1 MWLGACAQRGVLMTP
16 TDRQRSPVRLTLFC
30 SLLLIPLTV
39 VAQTP
44 APPPPAATASA
55 QAPDPVQQKFFDTV
69 TVSATLTPTAIKEVP
84 GTVTVIDFEA
94 IARRM
99 AESAVDLVKYEPGVY
114 VESNL
119 AGTGA
124 NGFNIRGIGG
134 NRVLTQVDG
143 VETAEQFD
151 FGPFNVHQFQV
162 DLDTLKSAEIV
173 RSAASALYGSDAL
186 GGVVS
191 FFTKDPADYL
201 QGRTFHAAART
212 VYDGRSDTGSGNFV
226 VAGGNRRLQTSLFAS
241 VGRGQQPRNK
251 GTVETQDARRTVLN
265 PQDRRTV
272 QALGKAVFRFSDSNV
287 LRGVFEIADSEIET
301 QAFTARTAAA
311 TDVAS
316 TDTMQRR
323 RVSVDHTL
331 VNRAGLNLWQWS
343 AYVQNSD
350 TDQVVDEVRPAA
362 GPTPAV
368 NRRGTL
374 DYTQE
379 SYGAALQG
387 RKLASVGGQGVLV
400 TFGGSYK
407 HNTFDMIRDRID
419 TNALTGAT
427 VPATN
432 LILPTKYFPKSDV
445 GEFGSYVQGELR
457 VGSRLTILPGVR
469 YDRYSMDA
477 DAGDRVFLAS
487 LSPAPVDFDADA
499 VSAKFG
505 GSYRV
510 SNVVTVHAQ
519 YAGGFRAPPYS
530 AINSGF
536 TNLLAGYTS
545 VPNTELDPETSDN
558 FEGGVRSTV
567 GRVSVGVTAFSN
579 HYDNFILQ
587 AQRGVNPSTGLLEFQ
602 YQNLAKV
609 RIAGVELQADARVSN
624 AVRVRASYAVI
635 RGDDVSGQTDVP
647 LETIAPDQ
655 GVIGIEFAPSK
666 RWGSEL
672 TVRAVRGK
680 SSETLAPGLF
690 GPSAFGVV
698 DIYGWVTLTRTVT
711 LRAGVLNLTDAT
723 YFEWANVRGRL
734 ATDATIDRY
743 SSPGM
748 SGIVSLAYGW

>member
-1 MWLGACAQRGVLMTP
+1 MTP
-16 TDRQRSPVRLTLFC
+16 TDRRRSPVLLTLLC
-30 SLLLIPLTV
+30 SLLLTPRAAM
-39 VAQTP
+39 AQTP
-44 APPPPAATASA
+44 APQPPATTA
-55 QAPDPVQQKFFDTV
+55 QAPDPAPQKFFDTV

-99 AESAVDLVKYEPGVY
+99 AENAADLVKYEPGVY

-119 AGTGA
+119 LGSGG

-134 NRVLTQVDG
+134 NRVMTQVDG

-162 DLDTLKSAEIV
+162 DTDTLKSAEIV

-186 GGVVS
+186 GGLVS
-191 FFTKDPADYL
+191 FFTKDPTDYL
-201 QGRTFHAAART
+201 GDRMFHAAART
-212 VYDGRSDTGSGNFV
+212 VYDGRSENGSGNFV
-226 VAGGNRRLQTSLFAS
+226 VAGGNRRVQTSLFAS
-241 VGRGQQPRNK
+241 FGSGHQPRNK
-251 GTVETQDARRTVLN
+251 GTVDTQDARRTVLN

-272 QALGKAVFRFSDSNV
+272 QALGKAVVNFSDSNV
-287 LRGVFEIADSEIET
+287 LRGVVEIADSDVET
-301 QAFTARTAAA
+301 QAFTLRTAAA
-311 TDVAS
+311 TNVAS

-323 RVSVDHTL
+323 RVSVDQTL
-331 VNRAGLNLWQWS
+331 LNRAGVNFWQWS
-343 AYVQNSD
+343 GYVQNSD

-362 GPTPAV
+362 GLTPAV

-379 SYGAALQG
+379 SYGGALQG
-387 RKLASVGGQGVLV
+387 RKLVAVSGQGLLV

-407 HNTFDMIRDRID
+407 QNTFDMLRDRVD
-419 TNALTGAT
+419 TNANTGAI
-427 VPATN
+427 VPTTS
-432 LILPTKYFPKSDV
+432 LILPSKYFPKSEV
-445 GEFGSYVQGELR
+445 GELGSYLQGELR
-457 VGSRLTILPGVR
+457 LGSRLTLIPGIR
-469 YDRYSMDA
+469 YDRYSMNA
-477 DAGDRVFLAS
+477 DQGDRVFLSS

-510 SNVVTVHAQ
+510 SNALTVHAQ

-558 FEGGVRSTV
+558 FEGGVRSTI
-567 GRVSVGVTAFSN
+567 GRVSFGVTGFSN

-609 RIAGVELQADARVSN
+609 RIRGVELQADARVSN

-635 RGDDVSGQTDVP
+635 RGDDVSGATDAP

-655 GVIGIEFAPSK
+655 GVVGVEISPSK

-672 TVRAVRGK
+672 TVRAVRAK
-680 SSETLAPGLF
+680 SPDTLAPGLF
-690 GPSAFGVV
+690 APSAFGVV
-698 DIYGWVTLTRTVT
+698 DAYGWVTLTRTIT
-711 LRAGVLNLTDAT
+711 LRAGVLNLTDAK
-723 YFEWANVRGRL
+723 YFEWSNVRGRL
-734 ATDATIDRY
+734 ATDTTIDRY
-743 SSPGM
+743 TSPGV